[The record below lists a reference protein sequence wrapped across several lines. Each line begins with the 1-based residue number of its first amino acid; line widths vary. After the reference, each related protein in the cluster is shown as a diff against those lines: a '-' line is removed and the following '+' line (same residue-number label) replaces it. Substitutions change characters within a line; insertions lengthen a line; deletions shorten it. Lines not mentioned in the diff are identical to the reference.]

1 MGQSRTPEESV
12 GRTRSP
18 IVRPI
23 YSGAL
28 QAESGPSPVR
38 GAMCGK
44 DLQFVYLSQCYGGRK
59 SAEWQQ
65 ALAPAEIVT
74 FDRLSTDLEALWWL
88 LVEAPQRL
96 QEVR

>member
-1 MGQSRTPEESV
+1 
-12 GRTRSP
+12 
-18 IVRPI
+18 
-23 YSGAL
+23 
-28 QAESGPSPVR
+28 
-38 GAMCGK
+38 MCGK